1 MVGIMKEEEQ
11 KKEDTDKNN
20 LSVISKAVEE
30 GRAEQL
36 DLLLQVGECA
46 IMEAVRDSK
55 TELAI
60 SMIKAG
66 ASFRN
71 TRDRNEM

>member
-1 MVGIMKEEEQ
+1 MVEIMKEEEQ

-60 SMIKAG
+60 LMIKSG

-71 TRDRNEM
+71 TRHRNGM